1 MIMQMEKYQV
11 QDRTSKLYGG
21 FKDSAAQQAYSFDNL
36 MALLAYT
43 HQSRGVADV
52 KAGAINWQRLLG

>member
-1 MIMQMEKYQV
+1 MIMGKYQV
-11 QDRTSKLYGG
+11 QDKTNALYGG
-21 FKDSAAQQAYSFDNL
+21 FGEPAAQQAYSFDNL

-43 HQSRGVADV
+43 HQSRVFADV